1 MQNPY
6 EKYKQQSVMT
16 MTGGEMVN
24 LLFDTAVNRLN
35 RGIICLKEKDYEG
48 SNTAFQKAQNIFT
61 HLSVTLDDQYEIA
74 GNLASLYDFFNYN
87 IRQANIKKDAEP
99 VEEILPMIVELQETF
114 AQADKNV
121 RIQRSIG

>member
-1 MQNPY
+1 MKNPY

-35 RGIICLKEKDYEG
+35 RGIICLKEKDYRG

-61 HLSVTLDDQYEIA
+61 HLSVTLDDQYEISES
-74 GNLASLYDFFNYN
+74 LASL
-87 IRQANIKKDAEP
+87 
-99 VEEILPMIVELQETF
+99 
-114 AQADKNV
+114 
-121 RIQRSIG
+121 

>member
-24 LLFDTAVNRLN
+24 LLFDTVVNRLN
-35 RGIICLKEKDYEG
+35 RGILCIKEKDYEG

-61 HLSVTLDDQYEIA
+61 HLSMTLDDQYEIA
-74 GNLASLYDFFNYN
+74 ESLAALYDFFNYN
-87 IRQANIKKDAEP
+87 IRQANIRKDVEP

-114 AQADKNV
+114 AQADKNA
-121 RIQRSIG
+121 RIQRSIS

>member
-1 MQNPY
+1 MKNPY

-61 HLSVTLDDQYEIA
+61 HLSITLDDQYEISES
-74 GNLASLYDFFNYN
+74 LASLYDFFNYS
-87 IRQANIKKDAEP
+87 IRQANIRKDAEP

>member
-24 LLFDTAVNRLN
+24 LLFDTAVNRLS
-35 RGIICLKEKDYEG
+35 RGILCLQEKDYEG

-74 GNLASLYDFFNYN
+74 ENLAALYDFFNYN
-87 IRQANIKKDAEP
+87 IRQANIRKDPGP

-121 RIQRSIG
+121 RIQRSIS

>member
-35 RGIICLKEKDYEG
+35 RGILCIKEKDYEG

-61 HLSVTLDDQYEIA
+61 HLSMTLDDQYEIA
-74 GNLASLYDFFNYN
+74 ESLAALYDFFNYN
-87 IRQANIKKDAEP
+87 IRQANIRKDVEP

-114 AQADKNV
+114 AQADKNA
-121 RIQRSIG
+121 RIQRSIS